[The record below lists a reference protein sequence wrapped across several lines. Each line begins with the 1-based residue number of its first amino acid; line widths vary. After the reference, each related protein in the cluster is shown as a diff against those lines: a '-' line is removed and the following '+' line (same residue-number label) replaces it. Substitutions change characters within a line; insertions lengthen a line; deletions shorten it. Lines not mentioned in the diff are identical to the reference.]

1 MNRPLEENGDYVQS
15 AKDKLENAG
24 RLACEKAEDAWRLGT
39 EQVRQNPIPI
49 VIGALVAGA
58 VIGALLSRGGEK
70 KVEETTLA
78 NTRQWV
84 ESLASQIADKVSHS
98 VDKLSHSSPKRGWFG
113 FTPHEPT
120 ILEQAQEVGK
130 RFKFWS

>member
-1 MNRPLEENGDYVQS
+1 M
-15 AKDKLENAG
+15 
-24 RLACEKAEDAWRLGT
+24 
-39 EQVRQNPIPI
+39 
-49 VIGALVAGA
+49 
-58 VIGALLSRGGEK
+58 IGALLSRGGEK

-98 VDKLSHSSPKRGWFG
+98 VDKLSHSAPKRGWFG